1 MPDRFRD
8 HRIELTRRI
17 GSGAIAV
24 VPAST
29 EQIRNND
36 VHHEFRQDS
45 DFHYLTGF
53 HEPDAVAVFTPGH
66 DDGDFHLF
74 VRPRDRETETWTG
87 HRTGTEGAKTRFA
100 ADNAHELSELSE
112 VLPRLMLG
120 RDTLFY
126 RLGNQHHDAQMTE
139 LVAKARAVRERYGR
153 SAPIAIHDVAATLAD
168 MRLRKSPAE
177 LDSLRAACEVSAIG
191 HAEAMRFA
199 RPGLYEYQVQAAM
212 EFIWREGGSRRNGYP
227 SIVASGPNAVVLHYV
242 ENDREIEDGD
252 LVLIDAGAEIDM
264 YSSDI
269 TRTFPANGEF
279 TLPQRAVYEVVLE
292 AERAGIRAA
301 RPGSSLRT
309 VHDASVDL
317 LVDGLIDLGLV
328 PGDADQVH
336 SMHLYREFFM
346 HGTSHWLGL
355 DVHDAGAYR
364 VEGEHRRLEPGMCF
378 TVEPGIYI
386 APDRPEIEFTMLE
399 YDLDAR
405 AERRLMLG
413 TAAAKKLEEAEAE
426 EAEKITHRIPDEFL
440 GIGVRI
446 EDDIAI
452 TEDNHE
458 NLTYMVPVEVDDIEA
473 LCSEPTWLTR
483 Q

>member
-1 MPDRFRD
+1 M
-8 HRIELTRRI
+8 
-17 GSGAIAV
+17 
-24 VPAST
+24 VPAAT
-29 EQIRNND
+29 EQVRNHD

-74 VRPRDRETETWTG
+74 VRPRDREMETWTG
-87 HRTGTEGAKTRFA
+87 YRTGAEGAKTRFA
-100 ADNAHELSELSE
+100 ADGAYQLSELTE
-112 VLPRLMLG
+112 VLPRLMLD
-120 RDTLFY
+120 RDALFY
-126 RLGNQHHDAQMTE
+126 RLGNTNHDSQMTE
-139 LVAKARAVRERYGR
+139 MLSKARGVRERYGR
-153 SAPIAIHDVAATLAD
+153 RTPIAIHDVGSVLAD
-168 MRLRKSPAE
+168 MRLSKSAAE
-177 LDSLRAACEVSAIG
+177 LDSLRAACELSAFG

-212 EFIWREGGSRRNGYP
+212 EFMWREGGSRRNGYP
-227 SIVASGPNAVVLHYV
+227 SIVASGPNAVILHYI

-264 YSSDI
+264 YSADI
-269 TRTFPANGEF
+269 TRTFPADGEF
-279 TLPQRAVYEVVLE
+279 TIPQRAVYEIVLE
-292 AERAGIRAA
+292 AERAGIRAS
-301 RPGSSLRT
+301 RPGSTLRT

-336 SMHLYREFFM
+336 AMHLYREFFM

-364 VEGEHRRLEPGMCF
+364 VDGTHRKLEPGMCF
-378 TVEPGIYI
+378 TVEPGIYV

-399 YDLDAR
+399 HDLDAR

-413 TAAAKKLEEAEAE
+413 TAAAKKLEEAEAD
-426 EAEKITHRIPDEFL
+426 EAEKITHAIPDEFL

-458 NLTYMVPVEVDDIEA
+458 NLSYMVPVDIDDIEA
-473 LCSEPTWLTR
+473 LCAEPTWLTR

>member
-1 MPDRFRD
+1 M
-8 HRIELTRRI
+8 
-17 GSGAIAV
+17 AV
-24 VPAST
+24 VPASV
-29 EQIRNND
+29 ELVRNHD
-36 VHHEFRQDS
+36 VHHVFRQDS

-53 HEPDAVAVFTPGH
+53 HEPDAVAVITPGH

-87 HRTGTEGAKTRFA
+87 YRTGVEGAKTRFA
-100 ADNAHELSELSE
+100 ADTAYELDQLDD

-126 RLGNQHHDAQMTE
+126 RLGNPGQDSRMTG
-139 LVAKARAVRERYGR
+139 LLAKARSVRERFGR
-153 SAPIAIHDVAATLAD
+153 TAPVAIHDIGSVLAE
-168 MRLRKSPAE
+168 MRLHKSAAE
-177 LDSLRAACEVSAIG
+177 LDSLRAACELSALG

-212 EFIWREGGSRRNGYP
+212 EFLWREGGSPRNGYP
-227 SIVASGPNAVVLHYV
+227 SIVASGPNAVILHYV

-252 LVLIDAGAEIDM
+252 LILIDAAAEIDM

-269 TRTFPANGEF
+269 TRTFPASGEF
-279 TLPQRAVYEVVLE
+279 TLAQRSVYEVVLE

-301 RPGSSLRT
+301 RPGSTLRT
-309 VHDASVDL
+309 VQDASVDL

-336 SMHLYREFFM
+336 AMHLYREFFM

-364 VEGEHRRLEPGMCF
+364 LAGAHRRLEPGMCF

-399 YDLDAR
+399 HDLDVR
-405 AERRLMLG
+405 TERRLMLG
-413 TAAAKKLEEAEAE
+413 TAAAKKLEAAEAE
-426 EAEKITHRIPDEFL
+426 EAEKITHRIPEEFL

-452 TEDNHE
+452 TDDGHE
-458 NLTYMVPVEVDDIEA
+458 NLTYMVPVDIDHIEA
-473 LCSEPTWLTR
+473 LCGERTWLTR
-483 Q
+483 E

>member
-1 MPDRFRD
+1 MPDRFKD
-8 HRIELTRRI
+8 HRSELGRRI
-17 GSGAIAV
+17 GKGAIAV
-24 VPAST
+24 VPASV
-29 EQIRNND
+29 ELVRNDD

-53 HEPDAVAVFTPGH
+53 HEPDAVAVITPGH

-74 VRPRDRETETWTG
+74 VRPRDREMEIWTG
-87 HRTGTEGAKTRFA
+87 YRTGADGAKTRFA
-100 ADNAHELSELSE
+100 ADAAYELDELDD

-126 RLGNQHHDAQMTE
+126 RLGNPSQDSRMTG
-139 LVAKARAVRERYGR
+139 LLAKARSVRERYGR
-153 SAPIAIHDVAATLAD
+153 AAPVAIHDISSVLAE
-168 MRLRKSPAE
+168 MRLHKSPAE
-177 LDSLRAACEVSAIG
+177 LDSLRAACEVSALG

-212 EFIWREGGSRRNGYP
+212 EFLFREGGSPRNGYP
-227 SIVASGPNAVVLHYV
+227 SIVASGPNAVILHYI

-252 LVLIDAGAEIDM
+252 LILIDAAAEIDM

-279 TLPQRAVYEVVLE
+279 TLAQRSVYEVVLE

-301 RPGSSLRT
+301 RPGSTLRT

-336 SMHLYREFFM
+336 AMHLYREFFM

-364 VEGEHRRLEPGMCF
+364 LEGAHRRLAPGMCF
-378 TVEPGIYI
+378 TVEPGLYI
-386 APDRPEIEFTMLE
+386 APDRPEVEFTMLE
-399 YDLDAR
+399 HDLDAR

-413 TAAAKKLEEAEAE
+413 VAAAKKLEDAEAE
-426 EAEKITHRIPDEFL
+426 EADKITHRIPEEFL

-452 TEDNHE
+452 TENGHE
-458 NLTYMVPVEVDDIEA
+458 NLTHLVPVDIDHIEA
-473 LCSEPTWLTR
+473 LCAEPTWLTR